1 MPRMNVKV
9 VDIVKQFDL
18 VQVAGS
24 EDSLNRKIEIAEMS
38 RPGFELAGFFQHSD
52 FRRIVVFGEKE
63 MAFIS
68 QLTKEVQKQ
77 RFECLTDA
85 VTPCII
91 ICKGYECPKV
101 LKEIADQKNFP
112 ILTTTRAT
120 GRMSIA
126 LSAYLDELLA
136 PSTQMHGVFL
146 NIYGKGVIIKG
157 DSGIG
162 KSEIALELIKKGH
175 ILIAD
180 DCIEL
185 YRLGESIQG
194 RAPEVLYNLLE
205 IRGIGVINVEKM
217 FGISATLEKDVVD
230 FVIQLER
237 WIPSKEYTRIGTE
250 ENPLYEDILGVNIPK
265 SVIPV
270 TGGRSMS
277 AVIEA
282 AVMNIRLKDS
292 GYDSS
297 KEFVKRILSNID
309 KNRSHE
315 E

>member
-1 MPRMNVKV
+1 MPQKKV
-9 VDIVKQFDL
+9 TVADLVKQFDFKL
-18 VQVAGS
+18 VAANKT
-24 EDSLNRKIEIAEMS
+24 SLQRPVEIAEMS

-63 MAFIS
+63 MAFIA
-68 QLTKEVQKQ
+68 QLDKATQKE
-77 RFECLTDA
+77 RFDLLTNEQ
-85 VTPCII
+85 TPAII
-91 ICKGYECPKV
+91 ICKNYKCPAI
-101 LKEIADQKNFP
+101 LKKIAKEKNFP
-112 ILTTTRAT
+112 ILLTPRAT

-126 LSAYLDELLA
+126 LSSYLDELLA
-136 PSTQMHGVFL
+136 PIVQMHGVFM

-162 KSEIALELIKKGH
+162 KSEIALELIKRGH

-185 YRLGESIQG
+185 YRMGESLLG
-194 RAPEVLYNLLE
+194 KAPSVLYNLLE

-217 FGISATLEKDVVD
+217 FGISSTLERDTVD
-230 FVIQLER
+230 YVIQLER

-250 ENPLYEDILGVNIPK
+250 ENPLYEEVLGAKIPK

-297 KEFVKRILSNID
+297 KEFVQRILNNIEHNKD
-309 KNRSHE
+309 NG
-315 E
+315 